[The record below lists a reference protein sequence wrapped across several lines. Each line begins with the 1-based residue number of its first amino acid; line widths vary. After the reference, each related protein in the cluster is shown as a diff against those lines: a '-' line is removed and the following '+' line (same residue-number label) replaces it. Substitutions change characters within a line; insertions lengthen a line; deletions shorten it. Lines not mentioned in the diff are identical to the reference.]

1 MTDKKRERAQ
11 DNSPEPQT
19 DAEPGE
25 GERERG
31 RAPPGFYLGETDANG
46 RNRVRQ
52 FGTEKLTQADA
63 PQSAGP
69 GNREIETTEN

>member
-19 DAEPGE
+19 DAEP